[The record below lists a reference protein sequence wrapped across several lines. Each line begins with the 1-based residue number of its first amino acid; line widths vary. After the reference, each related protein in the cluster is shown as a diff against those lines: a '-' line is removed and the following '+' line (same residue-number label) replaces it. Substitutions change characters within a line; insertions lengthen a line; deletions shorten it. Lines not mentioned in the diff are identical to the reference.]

1 MMLKKKLFFVLV
13 LFLIVALIIPLGIGC
28 TPQQRPAPDNDRQGQ
43 ERQMENNDRERD
55 RITRNNAQKEAADL
69 AEKITDRVQGV
80 NSATVI
86 FAEEIVYVGIDLYA
100 SFSGDRAENVK
111 KEVAQL
117 VKEHDPDIE
126 RVYVTEDADTF
137 TRMQE
142 IARDIENGKP
152 LTGFLDEL
160 QNMFKRVT
168 PSMG

>member
-1 MMLKKKLFFVLV
+1 MMSKKNFFVV
-13 LFLIVALIIPLGIGC
+13 LILIVALTIPFGIGC
-28 TPQQRPAPDNDRQGQ
+28 TPQQRPAPDNDRQAQ

-55 RITRNNAQKEAADL
+55 RITRNNAQKEAAEL
-69 AEKITDRVQGV
+69 AEKITDQVQGV

-100 SFSGDRAENVK
+100 SFSGDAAENVK
-111 KEVAQL
+111 EEVARL
-117 VKEHDPDIE
+117 VKKHDPDIE

-142 IARDIENGKP
+142 IARDVENGKP

-168 PSMG
+168 PSMD